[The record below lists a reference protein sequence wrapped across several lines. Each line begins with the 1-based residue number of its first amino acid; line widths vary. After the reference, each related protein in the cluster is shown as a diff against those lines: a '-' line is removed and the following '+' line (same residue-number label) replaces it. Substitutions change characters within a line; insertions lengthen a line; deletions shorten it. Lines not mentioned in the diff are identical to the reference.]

1 MLHPPAKLH
10 ANHRSSCS
18 IKKMLNVW
26 NPADKQTNKLYW
38 KHDLCEGNYELTWL
52 TQHDNTWNLNI
63 VCCSTIWY
71 RHVADVITINVAPV
85 MFRALRGKEEKC
97 AQGLFEWK
105 TMLNVTIQIP
115 HLKLNH
121 ILLLPKPNLAFF
133 FVCLH
138 SAFQTKQ
145 RQKTKKKESGN
156 IKIKIKIVF
165 KKSVKKISD
174 EYNICSMQIMKPSF
188 LSGSPIFKTLS
199 HKGLLQCRICPC
211 LLCWNDAPGATL
223 MVTLQAQQQHDEM
236 RRAVCLPRYV

>member
-26 NPADKQTNKLYW
+26 NPADKQTNKLHW

-52 TQHDNTWNLNI
+52 TQHDDTWNLNI

-145 RQKTKKKESGN
+145 RQKTEKESGN
-156 IKIKIKIVF
+156 IKIKCN
-165 KKSVKKISD
+165 KK
-174 EYNICSMQIMKPSF
+174 
-188 LSGSPIFKTLS
+188 
-199 HKGLLQCRICPC
+199 
-211 LLCWNDAPGATL
+211 
-223 MVTLQAQQQHDEM
+223 
-236 RRAVCLPRYV
+236 